1 VIRRLERRW
10 SPRHAWR
17 LAAAFG
23 AVFIAGAAIDVG
35 AHDPI
40 KTRVTWTGDIARIV
54 SARCVSCHYPGV
66 QDTMS
71 LATYEEARPW
81 ARAIKEE
88 VLTRRM
94 PVWHAARGYGDF
106 SNDPSLSAFDIA
118 LVSAWVDG
126 GAPKGTAADLVRD
139 NAGVQ
144 PWKPSGPKLPSA
156 RDVTLPC
163 GEHSAPEGTLL
174 AIRPALGAGASVGI
188 AVKLPGNRVEIVGW
202 IRGYDP
208 RFPWTYQLRVP
219 LVLPPNTTVS
229 AEPLTPDCSVTLMVR
244 TP

>member
-1 VIRRLERRW
+1 
-10 SPRHAWR
+10 
-17 LAAAFG
+17 
-23 AVFIAGAAIDVG
+23 
-35 AHDPI
+35 
-40 KTRVTWTGDIARIV
+40 
-54 SARCVSCHYPGV
+54 
-66 QDTMS
+66 
-71 LATYEEARPW
+71 
-81 ARAIKEE
+81 